1 MTVAELLAPLPPTS
15 GMSGDVNLFFHD
27 KEGGSLDR
35 AEIECMVAEEGSR
48 RKGLGSD
55 SLRMLMLY
63 AAERLGVKVYE
74 ARVGDANAPSR
85 AMFSSLGYTEVSHS
99 DDWNETTY
107 ELHMNEEVVEK
118 LKQSLG
124 DAFVQVPVA
133 NSSET
138 AAAAAAD

>member
-1 MTVAELLAPLPPTS
+1 
-15 GMSGDVNLFFHD
+15 
-27 KEGGSLDR
+27 
-35 AEIECMVAEEGSR
+35 
-48 RKGLGSD
+48 
-55 SLRMLMLY
+55 
-63 AAERLGVKVYE
+63 
-74 ARVGDANAPSR
+74 
-85 AMFSSLGYTEVSHS
+85 MFSSLGYTEVSHS